1 MFEPRILRLP
11 EVKHRTGLSKASIYR
26 QIATGD
32 MPPPIRLGPRAVGW
46 RLADIDAWLASRP
59 TALCRGDRP
68 AA

>member
-1 MFEPRILRLP
+1 MSEPRILRLP
-11 EVKHRTGLSKASIYR
+11 EVKQRTGLSKASIYR
-26 QIATGD
+26 QIATGG

-59 TALCRGDRP
+59 TALGGDRS

>member
-46 RLADIDAWLASRP
+46 RLADINTWLASRP
-59 TALCRGDRP
+59 TALGGDRP